1 MAENALTPDKTINYR
16 VYKDGNNQLGIA
28 TVDLPDLSYMTDT
41 ISGAGIAGEIDS
53 AVIGHIQAMSLT
65 INWRSVTTQ
74 ALELLSTQGA
84 DLIFRGSQQFLDNA
98 TNSLVAKGVK
108 VTVKTLPKT
117 VGLGSLEVGASSGTT
132 SELEVTYM
140 KIEID
145 DKETV
150 EIDKLNFICK
160 INDTDLLADVRT
172 QLGM

>member
-1 MAENALTPDKTINYR
+1 
-16 VYKDGNNQLGIA
+16 
-28 TVDLPDLSYMTDT
+28 
-41 ISGAGIAGEIDS
+41 
-53 AVIGHIQAMSLT
+53 MSLT

-145 DKETV
+145 DKETI

-160 INDTDLLADVRT
+160 INGTDLLKDVRT
-172 QLGM
+172 QIGM

>member
-53 AVIGHIQAMSLT
+53 AVMGHIQAMSLT

-74 ALELLSTQGA
+74 ALELLSIKGA

-98 TNSLVAKGVK
+98 TNSLVAKSVK

-132 SELEVTYM
+132 SELEVTYL

-145 DKETV
+145 DQETV

-160 INDTDLLADVRT
+160 INGTDLLTDVRT
-172 QLGM
+172 QIGM

>member
-41 ISGAGIAGEIDS
+41 LSGAGIAGELDT
-53 AVIGHIQAMSLT
+53 AVIGHLQSMSLT
-65 INWRSVTTQ
+65 INWRSVTPQ
-74 ALELLSTQGA
+74 ALTLLKTEGA
-84 DLIFRGSQQFLDNA
+84 DLIFRGSMQYLDNA

-117 VGLGSLEVGASSGTT
+117 VGLGSLEVGASAGTT
-132 SELEVTYM
+132 SELEIIYL
-140 KIEID
+140 KIEVD
-145 DKETV
+145 DVETV

-160 INDTDLLADVRT
+160 IDGTDLLADVRS

>member
-16 VYKDGNNQLGIA
+16 VYKDGNNQIGIA

-41 ISGAGIAGEIDS
+41 LSGAGIAGELDT
-53 AVIGHIQAMSLT
+53 AVMGHLQSMSIT

-98 TNSLVAKGVK
+98 TNALVAKGVK
-108 VTVKTLPKT
+108 ITVKALPKT
-117 VGLGSLEVGASSGTT
+117 VGLGSLEVGASAGTT
-132 SELEVTYM
+132 SELEITYL

-145 DKETV
+145 DTQTI

-160 INDTDLLADVRT
+160 IGDTDFLTDVRS
-172 QLGM
+172 QIGM

>member
-1 MAENALTPDKTINYR
+1 MAENVLTPDKTINYR

-53 AVIGHIQAMSLT
+53 AVIGHIQSMSLT

-98 TNSLVAKGVK
+98 TNSLVAKSVK

>member
-41 ISGAGIAGEIDS
+41 ISGAGIAGEIES
-53 AVIGHIQAMSLT
+53 AVIGHIKSMSLT
-65 INWRSVTTQ
+65 IHWRSPTTQ
-74 ALELLSTQGA
+74 AVELLSTQGA
-84 DLIFRGSQQFLDNA
+84 DLIFRSSQQFLDNA

-108 VTVKTLPKT
+108 ITVKTLPKT
-117 VGLGSLEVGASSGTT
+117 VGLGSFEVGASSGTT
-132 SELEVTYM
+132 SELEISYM
-140 KIEID
+140 KIEMD

-160 INDTDLLADVRT
+160 INGTDLLTDVRT
-172 QLGM
+172 QIGM